1 MDKYNFDFKKFNL
14 DNTLK
19 NEHKFNG
26 ETIDIAYQFGIA
38 KTKVQLEEKSLECLD
53 ETYLK
58 EVGIFV
64 PMDYYSLTF
73 SEDNVFTFGIGS
85 CCGLVI
91 FNGNYKFLMHISPKN
106 GTDNILALLEEL
118 SILYDGEVYLFPG
131 NACEYEKDGNKL
143 DYIQLAN
150 KLESC
155 NNNVYVKKFNSIS
168 GSIYLLNGKLIII
181 DDKPIEIKIFEV
193 STGLKK

>member
-64 PMDYYSLTF
+64 P
-73 SEDNVFTFGIGS
+73 I
-85 CCGLVI
+85 
-91 FNGNYKFLMHISPKN
+91 
-106 GTDNILALLEEL
+106 IL
-118 SILYDGEVYLFPG
+118 
-131 NACEYEKDGNKL
+131 
-143 DYIQLAN
+143 
-150 KLESC
+150 
-155 NNNVYVKKFNSIS
+155 
-168 GSIYLLNGKLIII
+168 
-181 DDKPIEIKIFEV
+181 
-193 STGLKK
+193 